1 MSQMYHHGL
10 ILPVL
15 ALAGWTFVMWLWL
28 YATRIPAMRKARANL
43 EEMRRT
49 GAKPNVPAEVAR
61 VADNYNHL
69 HEQPTIFYA
78 VALAAEIARANDPVN
93 IGLAWAYVAIRIV
106 HSLVQATA
114 NIIMIRFYV
123 FCLASIALLAL
134 LARTLWLVLG

>member
-15 ALAGWTFVMWLWL
+15 TLAGWTFVMWFWL
-28 YATRIPAMRKARANL
+28 YATRIPAMRKARIDL
-43 EEMRRT
+43 EEMRQT
-49 GAKPNVPAEVAR
+49 GGKPKLPAEVAR

-78 VALAAEIARANDPVN
+78 VALAAQIAGATDAVN

-106 HSLVQATA
+106 HSLIQATA
-114 NIIMIRFYV
+114 NIIMLRFYV
-123 FCLASIALLAL
+123 FCLESLALLAL
-134 LARTLWLVLG
+134 LARTLMTVLR